1 MERWSSS
8 PGFILAAIGS
18 AVGIGNVWRF
28 SSVLGQ
34 NGGGAYLVP
43 YLTACFLCAVPL
55 MVLEL
60 SAGRSFRGTV
70 VSSFRALGPRARL
83 IGWFIAG
90 VISLI
95 LSYYLVITG
104 WTLAF
109 SWFAFSGQPLDFPA
123 FTSSLLPVFFFL
135 LSLLLTA
142 LIVSAGIRKGIERI
156 TTIFIPFIFVL
167 LIGMAAFAA
176 TLPGFQAGVAY
187 LFTPDFSVLLNP
199 LIWSAALGQ
208 AFFSLSVGQGI
219 LITYGAY
226 LDDRQNIPPTSLVIT
241 IADISVSLLSGLV
254 IFPVVFTFGLE
265 PAIGAEL
272 AFSTLPLA
280 FGVMPFGRIFAL
292 AFFLLLFLAAL
303 TSSISMLEVPA
314 AAVME
319 STGWPRRR
327 VSLILVAGLM
337 VAGLPSALSYSGVN
351 LTVLGLRVLDLLDDT
366 AGTLGLIITAILIS
380 VAFSWGLPREK
391 FEAIIGEGGLPVR
404 LIRPLC
410 RYVIPSVLILAL
422 GYRIALDLDFPAWHI
437 LPGIPFPGMISALLL
452 TGAIFAAIFAAIAVG
467 CRARE
472 CRWPPGR

>member
-1 MERWSSS
+1 MERWSSHL
-8 PGFILAAIGS
+8 GFILAAIGS

-60 SAGRSFRGTV
+60 SVGRSFRGTV

-90 VISLI
+90 VLFLI
-95 LSYYLVITG
+95 LSYYLVVTG

-109 SWFAFSGQPLDFPA
+109 SWFAASGQALDFA
-123 FTSSLLPVFFFL
+123 GFTSSLLPVFFFL
-135 LSLLLTA
+135 LSLILTA

-187 LFTPDFSVLLNP
+187 LFTPDFSVLLDP
-199 LIWSAALGQ
+199 LIWSAAMGQ
-208 AFFSLSVGQGI
+208 AFFSLSVGNGI

-226 LDDRQNIPPTSLVIT
+226 LDERENIPRSSLVIT
-241 IADISVSLLSGLV
+241 LADISVSLLSGLV

-265 PAIGAEL
+265 PSIGAQL

-280 FGVMPFGRIFAL
+280 FGVMPFGRFFAL

-314 AAVME
+314 AALME

-327 VSLILVAGLM
+327 VSLLLVAGLA

-380 VAFSWGLPREK
+380 LAFSWGLPREK
-391 FEAIIGEGGLPVR
+391 FEEIIGEGGLPVR
-404 LIRPLC
+404 LVRPLC
-410 RYVIPSVLILAL
+410 RYVIPSVLLFAL
-422 GYRIALDLDFPAWHI
+422 GYRVALNLDFPAWHI
-437 LPGIPFPGMISALLL
+437 IPGIPFPGMPFALLI
-452 TGAIFAAIFAAIAVG
+452 TGAIFGTLAAVIAITWW
-467 CRARE
+467 ARE
-472 CRWPPGR
+472 GRWRQGN